1 MPEGVKVYFDT
12 MLYLNK
18 FHDPMTTRP
27 ETNHMF
33 SKVKSGEFRLT
44 ISQLTFV
51 EMYHV
56 MCLPLNTIT
65 RPTDASQMFS
75 TINEAY
81 GEIKNTILKFPN
93 TEIVENE
100 FDGIDTKKL
109 TTFVE
114 NVPGSSLINFVGMRK
129 FPGSMDF
136 IHLMTAS
143 NLKCAKFF
151 TDDTGVLLLDSYNFK
166 GDMKIIKPYRA

>member
-1 MPEGVKVYFDT
+1 MQDSVRVYFDT

-18 FHDPMTTRP
+18 FRDAWTVKP
-27 ETNHMF
+27 ETSNMF
-33 SKVKSGEFRLT
+33 SKVKSGEFRLI

-56 MCLPLNTIT
+56 MCLPLL
-65 RPTDASQMFS
+65 DAKKQDEASQMFKD
-75 TINEAY
+75 INEAY
-81 GEIKNTILKFPN
+81 AGIKETILKFPN

-100 FDGIDTKKL
+100 FNNIDTKKM

-114 NVPGSSLINFVGMRK
+114 NVPGSSLVNFIGLK
-129 FPGSMDF
+129 KLPGSMDF

-143 NLKCAKFF
+143 NLKCKQFI
-151 TDDTGVLLLDSYNFK
+151 TNDNGVVLLDSYAHK
-166 GDMKIIKPYRA
+166 GDMKIIRPYKA